1 MVLYIH
7 SSQTP
12 DLLPL
17 LSSLVTIR
25 KEKKKPDGLNIKKD
39 FGITREIAS
48 GKELKKEK
56 ILSRNIVFCCCCC
69 CCVLFFFFRNIV
81 IDYELDQI

>member
-1 MVLYIH
+1 MLVPN
-7 SSQTP
+7 SQFIP
-12 DLLPL
+12 PAF
-17 LSSLVTIR
+17 SPLVTIR
-25 KEKKKPDGLNIKKD
+25 KKIKKPDGLNIKKD

-56 ILSRNIVFCCCCC
+56 ILSRNIV
-69 CCVLFFFFRNIV
+69 